1 MTRLTAAQVKGGI
14 RKMKIGYDV
23 FGKEYG
29 CMLRNDP
36 HDPKSIEHILM
47 QNMVLLDEESET
59 HFYGKEVNL
68 YDMTKHDLYVFSKQ
82 FGANTN
88 EDTLRNI
95 LKYTSDI
102 ADKYDIDISEMLFG
116 GTEKEIL
123 ERGTDWC
130 FDMAR
135 ATAALID
142 SLSMKARLLFL
153 ARPDKAYHGHVVL
166 EVYESGSW
174 RVCDPIYG
182 YLFSSA
188 AKDILKSGELD
199 ELGDYKKQ
207 YEQIAVCEFDP
218 TETHECIVSKVND
231 YTLKV
236 NTMEQNGNW
245 LLGEA
250 L

>member
-1 MTRLTAAQVKGGI
+1 
-14 RKMKIGYDV
+14 MKIGYDV

-29 CMLRNDP
+29 YMLRNDP
-36 HDPKSIEHILM
+36 HDPKSIEHVLM
-47 QNMVLLDEESET
+47 QKMVLMDEESVM
-59 HFYGKEVNL
+59 HFYGMETNL
-68 YDMTKHDLYVFSKQ
+68 YDMTKHDLYVFSKR
-82 FGANTN
+82 FVSDTN

-95 LKYTSDI
+95 LKYTSNI
-102 ADKYDIDISEMLFG
+102 ADKFDIDISDMLFG

-135 ATAALID
+135 AAAALID
-142 SLSMKARLLFL
+142 SLNMRARLLFL

-166 EVYESGSW
+166 EVYANGNW
-174 RVCDPIYG
+174 HVCDPIYG
-182 YLFSSA
+182 YLFSSS
-188 AKDILKSGELD
+188 AKDILKSRELD
-199 ELGDYKKQ
+199 ELNDYAKQ
-207 YEQIAVCEFDP
+207 YQQIAICEYDP
-218 TETHECIVSKVND
+218 TETHECIVSRVNE

-245 LLGEA
+245 LLGED

>member
-1 MTRLTAAQVKGGI
+1 
-14 RKMKIGYDV
+14 MKIGYDV

-59 HFYGKEVNL
+59 RFYGKEVNL

-123 ERGTDWC
+123 
-130 FDMAR
+130 
-135 ATAALID
+135 
-142 SLSMKARLLFL
+142 
-153 ARPDKAYHGHVVL
+153 
-166 EVYESGSW
+166 
-174 RVCDPIYG
+174 
-182 YLFSSA
+182 
-188 AKDILKSGELD
+188 
-199 ELGDYKKQ
+199 
-207 YEQIAVCEFDP
+207 
-218 TETHECIVSKVND
+218 
-231 YTLKV
+231 
-236 NTMEQNGNW
+236 
-245 LLGEA
+245 
-250 L
+250 